1 MLPWD
6 PAVARRPWGVSK
18 LQVDLGLSP
27 VSATLTGDFTPLRL
41 NAPVCT
47 KVVLMTMSRYQ
58 VALHAGRWHGVPLP
72 CPILGGPLRQPP
84 AGQPVPPEPQPQPAA
99 PQPAA
104 QCQPRR
110 LPAPWAQGHHRRALP
125 GRLHWGTAGKLPRH
139 VCHPKVGWG
148 PAKVPYWH
156 TKMKTATNIYI
167 FNLALADTLVL
178 LTLPFQGT
186 DVLLGFWPFGNAL
199 CKTVIA
205 IDYYNM
211 FTSTFTLTAMSVD
224 RYVAICHPIRALDVR
239 TSSKAQAVNV
249 AIWALASVVGVPV
262 AIMGSAQVEDEEIE
276 CLVEVPAP
284 QDYWGPVFA
293 IGIFLFSFIIP
304 VLIISICYSLMIR
317 RLRGVRLLSGS
328 REKDRNLRRITRLV
342 LVVVAVFVGCWTPVQ
357 VFVLVQGLGV
367 QPGSETAVAVLRF
380 CTALGYVNSCLNPI
394 LYAFLDEN
402 FKACF
407 RKFCCAP
414 ALRREMQVSDRV
426 RSIAKD
432 VALACKTSE
441 TVPRP
446 A

>member
-1 MLPWD
+1 MAPHSPSTQRRGGGGRGQVPSGPHPGCRRGVHCSSRD
-6 PAVARRPWGVSK
+6 SSQTAGGTPAAFWREAGA
-18 LQVDLGLSP
+18 GSP
-27 VSATLTGDFTPLRL
+27 GSAGAGGAAPPLRL
-41 NAPVCT
+41 
-47 KVVLMTMSRYQ
+47 
-58 VALHAGRWHGVPLP
+58 AG
-72 CPILGGPLRQPP
+72 
-84 AGQPVPPEPQPQPAA
+84 
-99 PQPAA
+99 
-104 QCQPRR
+104 
-110 LPAPWAQGHHRRALP
+110 
-125 GRLHWGTAGKLPRH
+125 
-139 VCHPKVGWG
+139 
-148 PAKVPYWH
+148 H

-276 CLVEVPAP
+276 CLVEIPTP

-293 IGIFLFSFIIP
+293 ICIFLFSFIIP

-367 QPGSETAVAVLRF
+367 QPGSETAVALLRF

-407 RKFCCAP
+407 RKFCCTP

-426 RSIAKD
+426 RSIARD